1 MIKDKFKK
9 ITELCPDLAVIPEL
23 PDPSMFQNE
32 VTIENSIWYGQEKGI
47 GLGIISFSKDYKLS
61 MLVDEIKY
69 EWVVPIQ
76 VSGQEDFILLAV
88 WTKRTP
94 GYSSYGHIL
103 YSALKEYEHF
113 LKNKRV
119 IIIGDFN
126 IDKNLPSSYSG
137 IQGRLG
143 FERIIE
149 LLHSCGLTSCYHYFS
164 NEEFGSESKATYYHY
179 RKSTLPFHIDYCFA
193 SQEMIQR
200 TKQFYVDN
208 DEDWAKLSDHLP
220 LVFEL

>member
-1 MIKDKFKK
+1 MKIISWNCLRGTLFKDKLKK
-9 ITELCPDLAVIPEL
+9 ITELSPDLAVLPEC
-23 PDPSMFQNE
+23 PAPSTFQNE
-32 VTIENSIWYGQEKGI
+32 VEIKDSIWYGEEKGI
-47 GLGIISFSKDYKLS
+47 GLGILSFSKDYKLS

-69 EWVVPIQ
+69 EWVVPIK
-76 VSGQEDFILLAV
+76 VSGKEDFILLAV

-113 LKNKRV
+113 LKNSRV

-126 IDKNLPSSYSG
+126 IDKNLPRSYSG

-149 LLHSCGLTSCYHYFS
+149 LLNNLG
-164 NEEFGSESKATYYHY
+164 
-179 RKSTLPFHIDYCFA
+179 
-193 SQEMIQR
+193 
-200 TKQFYVDN
+200 
-208 DEDWAKLSDHLP
+208 
-220 LVFEL
+220 